1 MWNRFLWSLIFP
13 VTSDSAQMIWVSWCS
28 CWRVHLQTHLR
39 SDFWPHL
46 CDVKTAAVPPAA
58 HVSYLGVW
66 SVFSHR
72 LWGHTWSY
80 ILTSSTAWPRFPRP
94 PPLTR
99 FLSQQA
105 LRQKPQPPS
114 SVTQPSRCSS
124 ITSGDH
130 ILWKQWGRRFS
141 SSSSSSQSDRRYK
154 HLRRMTANLSHYRK
168 MCQLSHW
175 DKAGRLEYGAF
186 DNHIHSV
193 VGCKCAC
200 KCKTSVTTFLKK
212 KNCSFLQKTV
222 QNSKT
227 VLYYSSFKWASNC
240 FVLTH

>member
-1 MWNRFLWSLIFP
+1 MKVHRW
-13 VTSDSAQMIWVSWCS
+13 IWASWCS
-28 CWRVHLQTHLR
+28 CWRVHLQMHLR
-39 SDFWPHL
+39 SEFWPLL

-80 ILTSSTAWPRFPRP
+80 ILTSGTAWPRFPRP

-105 LRQKPQPPS
+105 LGQKPQPPS

-141 SSSSSSQSDRRYK
+141 SSSSNSQSDRRYK

-175 DKAGRLEYGAF
+175 DKAGRLEYGAS
-186 DNHIHSV
+186 DNYFIQLLDVNVSANVKLLSQHFW
-193 VGCKCAC
+193 KR
-200 KCKTSVTTFLKK
+200 KTAVFCRKQSKILKLFFV
-212 KNCSFLQKTV
+212 NHPLNEPQI
-222 QNSKT
+222 
-227 VLYYSSFKWASNC
+227 VLSWHTKVESW
-240 FVLTH
+240 L